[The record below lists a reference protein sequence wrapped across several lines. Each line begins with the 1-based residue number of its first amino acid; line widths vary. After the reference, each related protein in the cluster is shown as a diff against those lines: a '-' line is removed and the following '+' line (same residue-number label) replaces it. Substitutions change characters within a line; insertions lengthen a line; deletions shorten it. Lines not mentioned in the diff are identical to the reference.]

1 MMSITTSRRGFL
13 QGAGAFSAALV
24 VGWSETGDAIAA
36 DRAELVANPF
46 VKILPDNSVIV
57 IAKHFEMGQGAS
69 TGLATLVAEELDA
82 DWSQVRTEWAPAN
95 AKVYANLLFGAQG
108 TGGSTAMANSFKQY
122 REAGATARNL
132 LVRAAAADWS
142 VPVAD
147 VEIKNGRVVSGSRS
161 ATFGQLIARAAQLQP
176 IDKPTLKLPEHFKLI
191 GQQRIP
197 RVDSIA
203 KTDGTAKFALD
214 VRLPDMLIA
223 VVARAPKFGGELK
236 SFDATDALKV
246 KGIRDVK
253 AIANGV
259 VVYADNTWAA
269 IKGRDLLKIQWDLNK
284 AEDRSSAAII
294 DEHRKLLDAPGT
306 LAKTVGNVTSGLDNA
321 AKTISAEFVFPFL
334 AHAPMEPL
342 NCVIKYDEN
351 GAELWD
357 GCQFPS
363 LVQPTVAGI
372 LGLKPEQVKINT
384 LYAGGSFG
392 RRANPTSDYAAEAAM
407 AAKAI
412 DGKWPVKLM
421 WTRED
426 DIKGGYYRP
435 LFVERITAGIDNDGK
450 PIAWDHRL
458 AGKSILIGTF
468 FEKSLVKDGVDA
480 TSVEGAS
487 TLPYAIPNFQ
497 VDVRN
502 TKTPVSVL
510 WWRAVGHTHTA
521 YSTEIMIDMLA
532 EAAGEDAI
540 AYRLSLLD
548 KHPRHAGVL
557 KFAAEKAGWG
567 EKLPKGKGRGV
578 ALHESFNSY
587 VAEIVDVSTNAD
599 GEIKVE
605 RVVCA
610 VDCGLAINPDVIKAQ
625 MEGGIGY
632 GLGTV
637 MRNQITLKEG
647 IVEQENF
654 PDYAPLRIYE
664 MPKIEVHI
672 VPSDKDPTG
681 VGEPGTPPIGPALA
695 NAIYAATGK
704 RIFSLP
710 MSENGITFAVS

>member
-1 MMSITTSRRGFL
+1 MSIVTSRRVFL
-13 QGAGAFSAALV
+13 QGAGALSAALI

-36 DRAELVANPF
+36 EHAELVANPF
-46 VKILPDNSVIV
+46 VKILPDNSIIV
-57 IAKHFEMGQGAS
+57 IAKHFEMGQGTS

-122 REAGATARNL
+122 REAGAMARDL
-132 LVRAAAADWS
+132 LVRAAAADWN

-147 VEIKNGRVVSGSRS
+147 IEIKNGRVTSGSKS
-161 ATFGQLIARAAQLQP
+161 ATFSQLIARAAKLQP
-176 IDKPTLKLPEHFKLI
+176 IDRPTLKSAEHFKLI

-214 VRLPDMLIA
+214 VQLPDMLIA

-236 SFDATDALKV
+236 SFDATDTLKV
-246 KGIRDVK
+246 KGVRDIK
-253 AIANGV
+253 AISRGV

-269 IKGRDLLKIQWDLNK
+269 IKGRAMLKTEWDLTA
-284 AEDRSSAAII
+284 AENRSSDAII
-294 DEHRKLLDAPGT
+294 EEHRKLLDTPGT
-306 LAKTVGNVTSGLDNA
+306 RAKTVGDVTRGLDNA
-321 AKTISAEFVFPFL
+321 AKTVSAEFVFPFL

-342 NCVIKYDEN
+342 NCVIKYDES

-357 GCQFPS
+357 GCQSPS
-363 LVQPTVAGI
+363 LVQSTVAGI

-392 RRANPTSDYAAEAAM
+392 RRANPMSDYAAEAAM
-407 AAKAI
+407 AVKAI
-412 DGKWPVKLM
+412 DGKRPVKLV

-426 DIKGGYYRP
+426 DIKGGYYRS
-435 LFVERITAGIDNDGK
+435 LFVERITAGLDKDGK
-450 PIAWDHRL
+450 PLAWDHRL

-468 FEKSLVKDGVDA
+468 FEKSLVNDGIDA
-480 TSVEGAS
+480 TSVEGAD

-521 YSTEIMIDMLA
+521 YSTEVMIDMLA
-532 EAAGEDAI
+532 EAAGEDPV
-540 AYRLSLLD
+540 AYRLSLLNN
-548 KHPRHAGVL
+548 HPRHAGVL
-557 KFAAEKAGWG
+557 KLAAEKAGWG
-567 EKLPKGKGRGV
+567 EKLSKGWGRGV
-578 ALHESFNSY
+578 ALHESFSSY
-587 VAEIVDVSTNAD
+587 VAEVVDVSTNAE

-632 GLGTV
+632 GLGTI
-637 MRNQITLKEG
+637 MRNQITLKDG
-647 IVEQENF
+647 TVEQENF
-654 PDYAPLRIYE
+654 PDYEPLRIYE
-664 MPKIEVHI
+664 MPKIEVYV

-704 RIFSLP
+704 HVFSLP
-710 MSENGITFAVS
+710 MSENGIMFATS

>member
-1 MMSITTSRRGFL
+1 MN
-13 QGAGAFSAALV
+13 SA
-24 VGWSETGDAIAA
+24 
-36 DRAELVANPF
+36 
-46 VKILPDNSVIV
+46 
-57 IAKHFEMGQGAS
+57 
-69 TGLATLVAEELDA
+69 
-82 DWSQVRTEWAPAN
+82 
-95 AKVYANLLFGAQG
+95 
-108 TGGSTAMANSFKQY
+108 
-122 REAGATARNL
+122 
-132 LVRAAAADWS
+132 
-142 VPVAD
+142 
-147 VEIKNGRVVSGSRS
+147 
-161 ATFGQLIARAAQLQP
+161 
-176 IDKPTLKLPEHFKLI
+176 
-191 GQQRIP
+191 
-197 RVDSIA
+197 A

-214 VRLPDMLIA
+214 VQLPDMVIA

-246 KGIRDVK
+246 KGVRDVK
-253 AIANGV
+253 AIASGV

-269 IKGRDLLKIQWDLNK
+269 IKGRNLLKTEWALDK
-284 AEDRSSAAII
+284 AENRSSEAII
-294 DEHRKLLDAPGT
+294 NEHRKLLNAPGT
-306 LAKTVGNVTSGLDNA
+306 VAKTVGNVTSGLDNA
-321 AKTISAEFVFPFL
+321 VKTVSAEFVFPFL

-363 LVQPTVAGI
+363 LVQPTVAGV

-384 LYAGGSFG
+384 VYAGGSFG
-392 RRANPTSDYAAEAAM
+392 RRANPTSDYVTEAAM

-435 LFVERITAGIDNDGK
+435 LFVERITAGIDEDGK
-450 PIAWDHRL
+450 PVAWEHRL

-468 FEKSLVKDGVDA
+468 FENSLVKDGIDA
-480 TSVEGAS
+480 TSVEGAN
-487 TLPYAIPNFQ
+487 TLPYNIPNFQ
-497 VDVRN
+497 VDIRN
-502 TKTPVSVL
+502 TRTPVSVL

-521 YSTEIMIDMLA
+521 YSTEIAIDMLA
-532 EAAGEDAI
+532 EAAGEDAV

-548 KHPRHAGVL
+548 KHPRHAGVIKL
-557 KFAAEKAGWG
+557 AAEKAGWG

-610 VDCGLAINPDVIKAQ
+610 VDCGLAVNPDVIKAQ

-632 GLGTV
+632 GLSAV

-654 PDYAPLRIYE
+654 PDYEPLRIYE
-664 MPKIEVHI
+664 MPKIEVYI
-672 VPSDKDPTG
+672 APSDKDPTG

-704 RIFSLP
+704 RILSLP
-710 MSENGITFAVS
+710 MSENGVAFAAS